1 MGCRRTLEVTAR
13 TCDVLAEGIELSLEA
28 RQLVTP
34 ILAREQPPVIIVLD
48 MPRLFILHHLDR
60 TFLGGAAEP
69 LKAAGLEI
77 VERDL
82 KRGEP
87 LPGPG
92 EADAIV
98 SLGGDQSVRDIA
110 KYDYMQAEAE
120 YLREEAERGTPIL
133 GVCLGGQLLA
143 HALGGTVER
152 LPRRIVTWAEVQKL
166 PAAEGDPVIGPLP
179 NPVRALHWNEDGFS
193 IPPGGVE
200 LLTRADAEGGEAFRW
215 GESAW
220 GIQFHPEADADA
232 LDGWYSDVDWLAE
245 AGVEE
250 ETAREADRVHLPGQ
264 RATAEGIFGGFANY
278 VATRTAP
285 VRPR

>member
-1 MGCRRTLEVTAR
+1 
-13 TCDVLAEGIELSLEA
+13 
-28 RQLVTP
+28 
-34 ILAREQPPVIIVLD
+34 
-48 MPRLFILHHLDR
+48 MPRLVVLHHLDR
-60 TFLGGAAEP
+60 TFLGTAADPLGAS
-69 LKAAGLEI
+69 GLEL

-87 LPGPG
+87 LPEPG

-110 KYDYMQAEAE
+110 EYDYLQAEAE

-143 HALGGTVER
+143 HALGGTVDR
-152 LPRRIVTWAEVQKL
+152 LPRRIVQWAAVEKL

-179 NPVRALHWNEDGFS
+179 SPVRALHWNEDGFT

-200 LLTRADAEGGEAFRW
+200 LLSRATEAGEAFRW
-215 GESAW
+215 GECAW
-220 GIQFHPEADADA
+220 GIQFHPEADAEA
-232 LDGWYSDVDWLAE
+232 LEGWYADVDWLAE

-264 RATAEGIFGGFANY
+264 SATAEGIFGGFASY

-285 VRPR
+285 ARPR

>member
-1 MGCRRTLEVTAR
+1 VRRRRTLEIPASTR
-13 TCDVLAEGIELSLEA
+13 DVLLEGVELSLETT
-28 RQLVTP
+28 QLVTP
-34 ILAREQPPVIIVLD
+34 ILAREQGHVIIIL
-48 MPRLFILHHLDR
+48 MPRLFVLHHLDR
-60 TFLGGAAEP
+60 TFLGTAADP

-82 KRGEP
+82 GRGEP
-87 LPGPG
+87 LPEPS
-92 EADAIV
+92 EADAVI

-110 KYDYMQAEAE
+110 QYDYLQAEAQ
-120 YLREEAERGTPIL
+120 YLRDEAERGTPIL

-152 LPRRIVTWAEVQKL
+152 LPRRIVKWAPVEKL
-166 PAAEGDPVIGPLP
+166 PAAEGDPVIGTLP

-193 IPPGGVE
+193 LPPGGVE
-200 LLTRADAEGGEAFRW
+200 LLSRAVPEGADAFRW

-232 LDGWYSDVDWLAE
+232 LEGWYSDPVWLAE

-250 ETAREADRVHLPGQ
+250 GTAREADRVHLPGQ
-264 RATAEGIFGGFANY
+264 RATAEGIFGGFASY
-278 VATRTAP
+278 VVRRMAP
-285 VRPR
+285 ARPR